1 MVKVQIVN
9 LIQKSKQVQMYLRN
23 DKLMHEKYT
32 KAIFEHRIV
41 HKDTISNYN
50 WHIKD
55 KGYCADR
62 IMFIL
67 F

>member
-1 MVKVQIVN
+1 
-9 LIQKSKQVQMYLRN
+9 MYLRN

-62 IMFIL
+62 IMFTL